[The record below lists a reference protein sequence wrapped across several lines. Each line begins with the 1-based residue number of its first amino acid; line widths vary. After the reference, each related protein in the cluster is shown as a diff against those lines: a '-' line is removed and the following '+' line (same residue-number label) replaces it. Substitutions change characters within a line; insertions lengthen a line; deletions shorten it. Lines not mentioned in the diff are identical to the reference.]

1 MKVILGSKT
10 LAGWFE
16 GETEADWEITSM
28 IEHLKTSV
36 VDNALWQ
43 ASLSIDDAKRMQEM
57 NATTVYMLREM
68 MKVKEEI
75 GKLMEGGAA

>member
-16 GETEADWEITSM
+16 GETEADWEISSM
-28 IEHLKTSV
+28 IENLKASV
-36 VDNALWQ
+36 VANALWQ
-43 ASLSIDDAKRMQEM
+43 ATLTIDDAKRMQEM

-75 GKLMEGGAA
+75 TQLMKGGAV

>member
-16 GETEADWEITSM
+16 GETEDEWEINSM
-28 IEHLKTSV
+28 IEQLKASV
-36 VDNALWQ
+36 VANALWQ
-43 ASLSIDDAKRMQEM
+43 ASLTIDDAKRMQEM
-57 NATTVYMLREM
+57 NDTTVYILREM

-75 GKLMEGGAA
+75 TRFVEGGKA